1 MPDSDRVSIWSIAGG
16 WGTVFYILFSIQVA
30 VIVVLVGWREIAQ
43 RTDDTPVDTILAIG
57 VGSAP
62 NIFTAAAINIAVIF
76 QAEVIAMLAE
86 RYLRRR
92 FEEGKKE
99 GIERGIERGIEQ
111 GIEQGLKEG
120 KIVARAEERARNRRY
135 IARLRAWDGRRIEA
149 AEKGEPFDEPMPEPD
164 DDDKT
169 S

>member
-30 VIVVLVGWREIAQ
+30 VIVVLVGWREIVQ
-43 RTDDTPVDTILAIG
+43 RTDDTPIDTILAIG

-86 RYLRRR
+86 RYLKRR

-99 GIERGIERGIEQ
+99 GIEQ

-120 KIVARAEERARNRRY
+120 KIVARAEARARNRRY
-135 IARLRAWDGRRIEA
+135 IARLRAWNESRIKASE
-149 AEKGEPFDEPMPEPD
+149 EGLPFDEPMPEPD
-164 DDDKT
+164 DEDEAA
-169 S
+169 